1 MEQLSEE
8 IADDLCTPANSRAI
22 RDALDVLSG
31 GWKLPIL
38 VSLSHGPKRFKEIA
52 RDVEG
57 ISDKMLSKELKS
69 LELNLLVVKNTID
82 EFSSIAEY
90 AATEHAYTLHE
101 VMVSLSAWGKLHRK
115 KITGK

>member
-1 MEQLSEE
+1 MEQLLEE
-8 IADDLCTPANSRAI
+8 IADDLCTPTNSRAI

-38 VSLSHGPKRFKEIA
+38 VSLSHGPKRFKELA

-69 LELNLLVVKNTID
+69 LELNLLVARTTVD
-82 EFSSIAEY
+82 EFSSIVEY
-90 AATEHAYTLHE
+90 SATEHAYTLHE
-101 VMVSLSAWGKLHRK
+101 VMVSLSAWGKIHRN
-115 KITGK
+115 KITGR